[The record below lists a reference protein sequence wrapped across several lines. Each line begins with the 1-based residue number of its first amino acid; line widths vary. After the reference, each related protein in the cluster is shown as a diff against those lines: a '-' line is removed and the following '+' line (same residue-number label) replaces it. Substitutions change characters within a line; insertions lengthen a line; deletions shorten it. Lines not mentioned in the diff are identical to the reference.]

1 MGSQM
6 NEKDK
11 KEFLDDFK
19 KADGETKLDMWYYAL
34 EQEVLWEQMLAEMSL
49 IARGQGMDKELDKM
63 AKEEMKKIKNE

>member
-1 MGSQM
+1 M

-34 EQEVLWEQMLAEMSL
+34 EQEVLWEQVLAEMSL
-49 IARGQGMDKELDKM
+49 IAREQGMDKELDKM
-63 AKEEMKKIKNE
+63 AEEEMKKIKNE

>member
-1 MGSQM
+1 M

-49 IARGQGMDKELDKM
+49 IAREQGMDKELDKM
-63 AKEEMKKIKNE
+63 AEEEMKKIKSE

>member
-1 MGSQM
+1 M

-11 KEFLDDFK
+11 KDFLNDFK

-49 IARGQGMDKELDKM
+49 IAKEQGIDKELDKM
-63 AKEEMKKIKNE
+63 AEQEMKKIKSE

>member
-1 MGSQM
+1 M

-49 IARGQGMDKELDKM
+49 IAREQGMDKELDRKVD
-63 AKEEMKKIKNE
+63 EEMKKIKNE